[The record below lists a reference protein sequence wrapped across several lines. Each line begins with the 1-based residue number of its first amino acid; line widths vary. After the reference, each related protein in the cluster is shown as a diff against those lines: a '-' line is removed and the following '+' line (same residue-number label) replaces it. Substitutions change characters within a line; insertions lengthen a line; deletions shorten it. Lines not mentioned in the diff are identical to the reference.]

1 MEKIYMEE
9 SKKQRKSVMNASVAL
24 SFVVSIFAV
33 FSLAMFG
40 IVMNQGT
47 GISYAA
53 PNPDVTTSF
62 TLEFGEQYDVVGHPD
77 GKIYGFNAYYINGTH
92 TIANQVFCIERN
104 KDVDEESYSLIE
116 TARSTEADVTED
128 YGLIYLLNIGQNETL
143 RKKLYDDDR
152 LSGYVVQSAIWKYL
166 AEKYPTVDA
175 FKLHKSGDY
184 DDLSAMSSVAH
195 RSFKIDGQTPTG
207 PFTTTSGKIDTLVA
221 EAKQAGAPKVF
232 VTKADDEISKTE
244 DGKYYQSSLIT
255 VTTTPTTISG
265 YTITLSG
272 IDGAIAV
279 DEDGNEITGV
289 VAPGKKFYVRIPAE
303 KATEEVQKV
312 QIDVSADF
320 DATKVVYYK
329 MGDDSRQRLA
339 TLKSGPVSGGTEVEF
354 VTTGDTGMNTAQT
367 IYFIGLIVLL
377 CGVGIVYANVK
388 PVEAKQ

>member
-53 PNPDVTTSF
+53 PNPDVDTSF
-62 TLEFGEQYDVVGHPD
+62 TLDFGNSFDVVSTT
-77 GKIYGFNAYYINGTH
+77 GKIYGFQEYYYKDIHNV
-92 TIANQVFCIERN
+92 ANQVFCIERN
-104 KDVDEESYSLIE
+104 NDVEEGPYSLIE
-116 TARSTEADVTED
+116 TARSTEADVSKD
-128 YGLIYLLNIGQNETL
+128 YGLMYLLNVGQTESL
-143 RKKLYDDDR
+143 RKEIHSNYR
-152 LSGYVVQSAIWKYL
+152 LSSYVVQSAIWKYL
-166 AEKYPTVDA
+166 AGQYSAVDA
-175 FKLHKSGDY
+175 FKLHQSGDY
-184 DDLSAMSSVAH
+184 DDAAVLNGTIQ
-195 RSFKIDGQTPTG
+195 SFRINGTEYTG
-207 PFTTTSGKIDTLVA
+207 DVSQLHAQVNTLVA
-221 EAKQAGAPKVF
+221 EARKAGAPKVF
-232 VTKADDEISKTE
+232 VTRADDEISKTE

-255 VTTTPTTISG
+255 VSTTPTTISG

-312 QIDVSADF
+312 QVNVTANF
-320 DATKVVYYK
+320 DAAEVVYYK
-329 MGDDSRQRLA
+329 RTDDDTAQRLA
-339 TLKSGPVSGGTEVEF
+339 TLKPGTESGGVEVEF
-354 VTTGDTGMNTAQT
+354 VTTGNTGMNTAQT

>member
-53 PNPDVTTSF
+53 PNPDVDTSF
-62 TLEFGEQYDVVGHPD
+62 TLEFGNSFDVVSTT
-77 GKIYGFNAYYINGTH
+77 GKIYGFQEYYYKDSH
-92 TIANQVFCIERN
+92 TIANQVFCIERSNMVDNN
-104 KDVDEESYSLIE
+104 KIYQYINTPRSNDSDVSK
-116 TARSTEADVTED
+116 D
-128 YGLIYLLNIGQNETL
+128 YGLMYLLNIGHTESL
-143 RKKLYDDDR
+143 RKEINSDNR
-152 LSGYVVQSAIWKYL
+152 LSSYVVQSAIWKYL
-166 AEKYPTVDA
+166 ADNYRTIDA
-175 FKLHKSGDY
+175 YKLHDATDYVDDAVLSGNIQI
-184 DDLSAMSSVAH
+184 
-195 RSFKIDGQTPTG
+195 FKINGVQYTG
-207 PFTTTSGKIDTLVA
+207 DVSHLHDQVRSLVA
-221 EAKQAGAPKVF
+221 EAKNAGAPKVF
-232 VTKADDEISKTE
+232 VTKGDDEISKTE

-255 VTTTPTTISG
+255 VSTTPTTISG
-265 YTITLSG
+265 YTIALSG
-272 IDGAIAV
+272 VDGAIAV

-312 QIDVSADF
+312 QVNVTANF
-320 DATKVVYYK
+320 DAAEVVYYK
-329 MGDDSRQRLA
+329 RSDDDTAQRLA
-339 TLKSGPVSGGTEVEF
+339 SLKPGTESGGVEVEF